1 MEKTYHLPI
10 NVLEEL
16 EKNSNSL
23 LKEEIDEL
31 SFQATAYEK
40 AGFIDFDEF
49 MNDFI
54 TEELSDDELVRN
66 YIEYSQEDYD
76 GGFFDY
82 DTLINCYLEGMSAE
96 DILRLGYFS
105 KDLYNSD
112 YLRFNGYG
120 NIEGVSEY
128 EILEEAK
135 NNRDFL
141 EWLIEYS
148 DNKKIEEIKSDK
160 DIIIQGAL
168 KLVELGY

>member
-1 MEKTYHLPI
+1 MKKNYHLPI

-40 AGFIDFDEF
+40 AGFIDIEDFLY
-49 MNDFI
+49 DFI
-54 TEELSDDELVRN
+54 ISELDDDTLIQK

-96 DILRLGYFS
+96 DILSMGYNAQG
-105 KDLYNSD
+105 LYNSD

-135 NNRDFL
+135 GNYDFL
-141 EWLIEYS
+141 DWLVKNS
-148 DNKKIEEIKSDK
+148 DNEEIEKIKSNK

>member
-1 MEKTYHLPI
+1 MKKTYHLPI

-49 MNDFI
+49 MDDFI
-54 TEELSDDELVRN
+54 TDELSDDELVRN

-82 DTLINCYLEGMSAE
+82 QTLVCVYLESMSPE

-105 KDLYNSD
+105 EDLYNSD

-148 DNKKIEEIKSDK
+148 DNEKIEEIKSNK

>member
-1 MEKTYHLPI
+1 MTKNYHLPI

-16 EKNSNSL
+16 EKKSNSL

-31 SFQATAYEK
+31 SFQATAFEK
-40 AGFIDFDEF
+40 CGFIDIEDFLY
-49 MNDFI
+49 DFI
-54 TEELSDDELVRN
+54 ISELDDDTLIQN

-96 DILRLGYFS
+96 DILRLGYYS
-105 KDLYNSD
+105 EDLYNSD

-135 NNRDFL
+135 NNYDFL
-141 EWLIEYS
+141 DWLVKNSYNETIE
-148 DNKKIEEIKSDK
+148 KIKSNK

-168 KLVELGY
+168 KLIELGY